1 MYRGGYIASKEKGAL
16 DGIIIASGSEVPVAI
31 KAQKILD
38 EQGIYTR
45 VVSMMSTNLF
55 DMQSAEYKETVLPR
69 NVTKRMIVEMSDAI
83 HMYKYLDNLSGKS
96 KVLNMNV
103 FGVSG
108 KMKDVLNHYG
118 FNPEKVA
125 KEYKEIK

>member
-1 MYRGGYIASKEKGAL
+1 MYKGGYIASIEKGAL

-31 KAQKILD
+31 KAQKLL
-38 EQGIYTR
+38 EEEGIYTR

-55 DMQSAEYKETVLPR
+55 DEQSSEYKEKVLPR
-69 NVTKRMIVEMSDAI
+69 KVTKRMVVEMSDAI

-96 KVLNMNV
+96 MVLNMSV

-118 FNPEKVA
+118 FNPENVA
-125 KEYKEIK
+125 KKYKEIK